1 MSRLVARLANAPA
14 SWGIIEVEG
23 WSPPIP
29 YPRVLDEIAAAG
41 YMGTELGP
49 CGYFPTEPM
58 RLRDELARRSLV
70 LTAAAILLPLKER
83 EGADQVIE
91 RALVVGRLLAACGAR
106 FIVLVDAMW
115 PEREAVA
122 GRAASDGPSLD
133 ANEWK
138 VLVENVRKVSS
149 ACRDLGLRCVF
160 HHHAGTY
167 IETPAEL
174 ERLLTEVDEKEV
186 GLCLDTGHY
195 VYGGGDPVEAL
206 RRFGNRVEYLHLKDI
221 RPAVLERARVD
232 QVGFLEGVRRGVFCE
247 LGRGA
252 VDFAAL
258 RNELQR
264 LGYDGWAVVEQDVDL
279 KNPAASPP
287 RESAHASRQYLSQVF
302 AESIH

>member
-1 MSRLVARLANAPA
+1 MSQLVVRLANAPA
-14 SWGIIEVEG
+14 SWGIMEVEG

-29 YPRVLDEIAAAG
+29 CARVLDEIASAG

-49 CGYFPTEPM
+49 YGYFPTEPM

-70 LTAAAILLPLKER
+70 LTSAAILLPLKER

-91 RALVVGRLLAACGAR
+91 QALVVGRLLAACGAR

-133 ANEWK
+133 ADEWK
-138 VLVENVRKVSS
+138 VLVESVRKVSS

-206 RRFGNRVEYLHLKDI
+206 RRFGNRVGYLHLKDI
-221 RPAVLERARVD
+221 RPAVLERARID

-279 KNPAASPP
+279 KNPAAPP
-287 RESAHASRQYLSQVF
+287 PLESARDSRQYLSQVF
-302 AESIH
+302 AESIY

>member
-1 MSRLVARLANAPA
+1 MSRLWVRLANAPA
-14 SWGIIEVEG
+14 SWGIMEVEG

-29 YPRVLDEIAAAG
+29 YARVLDEIAAAG

-49 CGYFPTEPM
+49 YGYFPTEPM

-70 LTAAAILLPLKER
+70 LTSAAILLPLKER

-91 RALVVGRLLAACGAR
+91 QALVVGRLLAACGAR

-133 ANEWK
+133 AGEWK

-264 LGYDGWAVVEQDVDL
+264 LGYDGWVVVEQDVDL
-279 KNPAASPP
+279 KNPAAPPP

-302 AESIH
+302 AESIR

>member
-1 MSRLVARLANAPA
+1 MRTNGRL
-14 SWGIIEVEG
+14 S
-23 WSPPIP
+23 
-29 YPRVLDEIAAAG
+29 
-41 YMGTELGP
+41 
-49 CGYFPTEPM
+49 
-58 RLRDELARRSLV
+58 RRSL
-70 LTAAAILLPLKER
+70 L
-83 EGADQVIE
+83 GWGG
-91 RALVVGRLLAACGAR
+91 VVGGGVLLAACGAR

-133 ANEWK
+133 AGEWK

-264 LGYDGWAVVEQDVDL
+264 LGYDGWVVVEQDVDL
-279 KNPAASPP
+279 KNPAAPPP

-302 AESIH
+302 AESIR